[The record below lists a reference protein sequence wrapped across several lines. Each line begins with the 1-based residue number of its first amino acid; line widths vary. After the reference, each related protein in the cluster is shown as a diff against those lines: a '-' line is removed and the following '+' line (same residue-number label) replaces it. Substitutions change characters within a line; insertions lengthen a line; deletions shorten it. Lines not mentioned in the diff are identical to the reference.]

1 MGRPE
6 VPRGRPFFGA
16 GERSSLFRSL
26 SGLADGLALKELR
39 YAAEAGDSPHLLGS
53 PITAGM
59 WGGVQRRFRR
69 NFDIYRQPAR
79 TAQASPGRHRKPPPK
94 RGLSV
99 AGL

>member
-53 PITAGM
+53 PIPAGM
-59 WGGVQRRFRR
+59 WAGIQRRLRKPYS
-69 NFDIYRQPAR
+69 IYRHPAPA
-79 TAQASPGRHRKPPPK
+79 AQASPARHRKPPPK